1 MSDDRPDGWSSVPAR
16 EPGHVADGADGLEAR
31 RTPDRSAD
39 APAPGRV
46 HGRPAP
52 HYGEYAPEGWVNPV
66 LVEQERREQEE
77 RSRALRQQA
86 AQDAVRDRRGG
97 PGAVRQGAA
106 NGRVDAG
113 PDAPTGRD
121 DGAAGP
127 RPDGRPAP
135 LAARFGR
142 SPIDFVLTVGFL
154 AVGLW
159 TVIQAMSVGRF
170 ASAIRLTVERQ
181 FTDLA
186 DPGALSQAAAVRAVV
201 MAIVFVLVAWWSIRR
216 LRARRRTFWVPLLG
230 GVAGLLS
237 GVVPFLVVVIND
249 PAVAAYLHRMAGS

>member
-1 MSDDRPDGWSSVPAR
+1 MSDERPDGWTAVPVR
-16 EPGHVADGADGLEAR
+16 ESGHVRDGADGLEAQ
-31 RTPDRSAD
+31 RTPGTSAD

-52 HYGEYAPEGWVNPV
+52 QYGEYAPEGWVNPV
-66 LVEQERREQEE
+66 LVEQERREQQE

-97 PGAVRQGAA
+97 PGAAA
-106 NGRVDAG
+106 RGRSDAG
-113 PDAPTGRD
+113 PGSPTGR
-121 DGAAGP
+121 AAGV

-159 TVIQAMSVGRF
+159 TVIESLSVGTT
-170 ASAIRLTVERQ
+170 ASTIRTVVEQ
-181 FTDLA
+181 QYTDLA
-186 DPGALSQAAAVRAVV
+186 NPAALSSAVLVRAVV
-201 MAIVFVLVAWWSIRR
+201 LVVVFVLVAWWSVRR
-216 LRARRRTFWVPLLG
+216 LRTRRWTFWVPLVG
-230 GVAGLLS
+230 GVAATVLGM
-237 GVVPFLVVVIND
+237 VPVMVVIFQD
-249 PAVAAYLHRMAGS
+249 PQFAAYLQRMAGG